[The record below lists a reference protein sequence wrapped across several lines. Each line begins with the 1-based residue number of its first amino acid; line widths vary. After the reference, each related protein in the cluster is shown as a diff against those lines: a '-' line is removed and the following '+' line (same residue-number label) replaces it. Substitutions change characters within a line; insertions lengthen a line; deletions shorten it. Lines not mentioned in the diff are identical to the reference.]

1 MSKTYSDIEN
11 DECCICLGRLVGELV
26 QINCGHIYHYQCVK
40 DWIKQKNNLNRTC
53 CICENPTEI
62 VNIFYNMSG
71 NITQPMEI
79 EEPEQH
85 QPFKEE
91 KEINVTWCCQI
102 L

>member
-26 QINCGHIYHYQCVK
+26 QINCGHIYHYKCVK

-62 VNIFYNMSG
+62 VNIFYNMSR

-85 QPFKEE
+85 QPFKED
-91 KEINVTWCCQI
+91 KEVNVTWCCQI